1 VTPAT
6 SEYGNGL
13 RGGPFPSHIRRKEI
27 VMSAPRT
34 NIEKQ
39 KRRHWAP
46 LAGMALVVLFGV
58 GLILYWIFEEA
69 ATAPENIGEQPRPIL
84 APPGA
89 EAPTEADAPGVVV
102 ED

>member
-1 VTPAT
+1 
-6 SEYGNGL
+6 
-13 RGGPFPSHIRRKEI
+13 
-27 VMSAPRT
+27 
-34 NIEKQ
+34 
-39 KRRHWAP
+39 
-46 LAGMALVVLFGV
+46 VLFGV

-69 ATAPENIGEQPRPIL
+69 ATAPENVGEQPRPIL